1 LPTEFRFL
9 TCRLTG
15 VFLFYV
21 KKPTTNNHQLPTKY
35 YICYMINIDQIKA
48 YKERLKA
55 LYGYLDIEKKQMLIE
70 DEEGLTHD
78 PNFWDDP
85 KKAES
90 ILKNIRSKKIWVD
103 AYELVETA
111 IADLDVIF
119 EFHKEGEASEDE
131 VEDQDKVTLRAIEE
145 LEFKNMLSKEED
157 NMPAILSINS
167 GAGGTESQDW
177 AYMLMRMYIMW
188 GEKNGMKVRE
198 LDMHEAETAGIKSCT
213 LQFEGDFAYGNLK
226 GENGVHRLV
235 RLSPFDSANKRHTSF
250 ASVFTY
256 PLVDDGIEIEI
267 ASSDI
272 TWETMRAGGAGGQ
285 GVNKLETAVR
295 LRHHETGIMIEN
307 SETRSQLENKAKA
320 MQLLKS
326 QLYELELRKRQAEKD
341 KLEGS
346 KKAIDFGSQ
355 IRNYVMHPYKLVK
368 DLRTN
373 HESSNVHAV
382 MDGDLNAFIKAY
394 LMQEGQKE

>member
-1 LPTEFRFL
+1 
-9 TCRLTG
+9 
-15 VFLFYV
+15 
-21 KKPTTNNHQLPTKY
+21 
-35 YICYMINIDQIKA
+35 MINADQIKS
-48 YKERLKA
+48 YEERLQA

-90 ILKNIRSKKIWVD
+90 ILKNIRSKKVWVD
-103 AYELVETA
+103 AFELVENA
-111 IADLDVIF
+111 IGDLQVIF
-119 EFHKEGEASEDE
+119 EFHKEGEASEEE
-131 VEDQDKVTLRAIEE
+131 VMAQNEATLQAIDE

-157 NMPAILSINS
+157 NMSAILTINS

-177 AYMLMRMYIMW
+177 AGMLMRMYIMW
-188 GEKNGMKVRE
+188 GEKNKMKVRE
-198 LDMHEAETAGIKSCT
+198 LDIQEADIAGVKSVT
-213 LQFEGDFAYGNLK
+213 LQFDGDFAYGNLK

-256 PLVDDGIEIEI
+256 PLVDDSIEIEI
-267 ASSDI
+267 NSSEI

-295 LRHHETGIMIEN
+295 LRHLPTGIMIEN

-346 KKAIDFGSQ
+346 KMAIDFGSQ
-355 IRNYVMHPYKLVK
+355 IRNYVMHPYKMVK
-368 DLRTN
+368 DLRTS
-373 HESSNVHAV
+373 HESSNVQAV

>member
-1 LPTEFRFL
+1 
-9 TCRLTG
+9 
-15 VFLFYV
+15 
-21 KKPTTNNHQLPTKY
+21 
-35 YICYMINIDQIKA
+35 MINLDLIKS
-48 YKERLKA
+48 YQKRLIE
-55 LYGYLDIEKKQMLIE
+55 LYGYLGIEKKKILIA
-70 DEEGLTHD
+70 DEQDLTHD
-78 PNFWDDP
+78 PDFWNDP
-85 KKAES
+85 KLAES
-90 ILKNIRSKKIWVD
+90 VLKNIRTKKVWVD
-103 AYELVETA
+103 EYELVA
-111 IADLDVIF
+111 SSIADLEVIF
-119 EFHKEGEASEDE
+119 QFHKDGEASDDE
-131 VEDQDKVTLRAIEE
+131 VELLHIDALKNIED

-157 NMPAILSINS
+157 NMNAILSINS

-188 GEKNGMKVRE
+188 GEKNGFKVRE
-198 LDMHEAETAGIKSCT
+198 LDMNTSESAGIKSCT
-213 LQFEGDFAYGNLK
+213 LQFNGDFAYGNLK

-256 PLVDDGIEIEI
+256 PLVDETIEIEI
-267 ASSDI
+267 SSSDI

-295 LRHHETGIMIEN
+295 LRHQETGIMIEN

-320 MQLLKS
+320 MQLLRS
-326 QLYELELRKRQAEKD
+326 QLYELELRKRQVEKD
-341 KLEGS
+341 KLEGN

-355 IRNYVMHPYKLVK
+355 IRNYVMHPYKMVK
-368 DLRTN
+368 DVRTGY
-373 HESSNVHAV
+373 ESSNVQAV

>member
-1 LPTEFRFL
+1 
-9 TCRLTG
+9 
-15 VFLFYV
+15 
-21 KKPTTNNHQLPTKY
+21 
-35 YICYMINIDQIKA
+35 MINADHIKA
-48 YKERLKA
+48 YEARLKA
-55 LYGYLDIEKKQMLIE
+55 LYGYLGIEKKRMLIA
-70 DEEGLTHD
+70 DELGLTHD

-85 KKAES
+85 KQAEVV
-90 ILKNIRSKKIWVD
+90 LKNIRTKKIWVD
-103 AYELVETA
+103 AYEVVENA
-111 IADLDVIF
+111 LADLDIIF
-119 EFHKEGEASEDE
+119 EFHKEGEASEAE
-131 VEDQDKVTLRAIEE
+131 VMTLDVAAVIAIEE

-188 GEKNGMKVRE
+188 GEKNGFKVRE
-198 LDMHEAETAGIKSCT
+198 LDMHQAETAGIKSCT

-226 GENGVHRLV
+226 GESGVHRLV

-256 PLVDDGIEIEI
+256 PLIDEGIEIVI

-326 QLYELELRKRQAEKD
+326 QLYEMELRKRQSERD
-341 KLEGS
+341 KVEGN
-346 KKAIDFGSQ
+346 KKAIEFGSQ

-368 DLRTN
+368 DLRTS
-373 HESSNVHAV
+373 HESSNVQAI

>member
-1 LPTEFRFL
+1 
-9 TCRLTG
+9 
-15 VFLFYV
+15 
-21 KKPTTNNHQLPTKY
+21 
-35 YICYMINIDQIKA
+35 MINADHIKA
-48 YKERLKA
+48 YQSRLKA

-70 DEEGLTHD
+70 DEQGLTHD

-85 KKAES
+85 KQAEVV
-90 ILKNIRSKKIWVD
+90 LKNIRTKKIWVD
-103 AYELVETA
+103 AYEVVEAA
-111 IADLDVIF
+111 IGDLDVIF
-119 EFHKEGEASEDE
+119 DFHKEGEASEEE
-131 VEDQDKVTLRAIEE
+131 VMAQDVITIKAIEE

-188 GEKNGMKVRE
+188 GEKNGFKVRE

-256 PLVDDGIEIEI
+256 PLVDEGIDIVI

-295 LRHHETGIMIEN
+295 LRHLETGIMIEN

-326 QLYELELRKRQAEKD
+326 QLYELELRKRQSERD
-341 KLEGS
+341 KVEGN
-346 KKAIDFGSQ
+346 KKAIEFGSQ

-368 DLRTN
+368 DLRTA
-373 HESSNVHAV
+373 HESSNVQAV

>member
-1 LPTEFRFL
+1 
-9 TCRLTG
+9 
-15 VFLFYV
+15 
-21 KKPTTNNHQLPTKY
+21 
-35 YICYMINIDQIKA
+35 MINADHIKA
-48 YKERLKA
+48 YEERLKA

-70 DEEGLTHD
+70 DEQGLTHD

-85 KKAES
+85 KQAEVV
-90 ILKNIRSKKIWVD
+90 LKNIRAKKIWVD
-103 AYELVETA
+103 AYEVVEAA

-119 EFHKEGEASEDE
+119 DFHKEGEASEEE
-131 VEDQDKVTLRAIEE
+131 VMTQDVVTIKAIEE

-188 GEKNGMKVRE
+188 GEKNGFKVRE

-226 GENGVHRLV
+226 GESGVHRLV

-256 PLVDDGIEIEI
+256 PLIDEGIDIVI

-326 QLYELELRKRQAEKD
+326 QLYELELRKRQSERD
-341 KLEGS
+341 KVEGN
-346 KKAIDFGSQ
+346 KKAIEFGSQ
-355 IRNYVMHPYKLVK
+355 IRNYVMHPYKMVK
-368 DLRTN
+368 DIRTA
-373 HESSNVHAV
+373 HETSNVQAV

>member
-1 LPTEFRFL
+1 
-9 TCRLTG
+9 
-15 VFLFYV
+15 
-21 KKPTTNNHQLPTKY
+21 
-35 YICYMINIDQIKA
+35 MINADHIKA
-48 YKERLKA
+48 YQSRLKA

-70 DEEGLTHD
+70 DEQGLTHD
-78 PNFWDDP
+78 PNFWEDP
-85 KKAES
+85 KQAEIVLKS
-90 ILKNIRSKKIWVD
+90 IRAKKIWVD
-103 AYELVETA
+103 AYKVVESA
-111 IADLDVIF
+111 IADLDIIF
-119 EFHKEGEASEDE
+119 DFHKEGEATEEE
-131 VEDQDKVTLRAIEE
+131 VMAQDIITKKAIEE

-188 GEKNGMKVRE
+188 GEKNGFKVRE
-198 LDMHEAETAGIKSCT
+198 LDIHEAETAGIKSCT

-256 PLVDDGIEIEI
+256 PLVDDRIDIVI

-272 TWETMRAGGAGGQ
+272 IWETMRAGGAGGQ

-295 LRHHETGIMIEN
+295 LRHIATGIMIEN

-326 QLYELELRKRQAEKD
+326 QLYELELRKRQSEKD
-341 KLEGS
+341 KVEGN
-346 KKAIDFGSQ
+346 KKSIEFGSQ

-368 DLRTN
+368 DLRTA
-373 HESSNVHAV
+373 HESSNVQAV
-382 MDGDLNAFIKAY
+382 MDGELNAFIKAY

>member
-1 LPTEFRFL
+1 
-9 TCRLTG
+9 
-15 VFLFYV
+15 
-21 KKPTTNNHQLPTKY
+21 
-35 YICYMINIDQIKA
+35 MINIDHIKS
-48 YKERLKA
+48 YKTRLLA
-55 LYGYLDIEKKQMLIE
+55 LYGYLGIEKKQMLIE
-70 DEEGLTHD
+70 DEQGLTHD

-85 KKAES
+85 KQAEVV
-90 ILKNIRSKKIWVD
+90 LKNIRAKKIWVD
-103 AYELVETA
+103 AYEVVEAA
-111 IADLDVIF
+111 IGDLDVIF
-119 EFHKEGEASEDE
+119 DFHKEGEASDE
-131 VEDQDKVTLRAIEE
+131 EVMTLDAAAVKAIEE

-188 GEKNGMKVRE
+188 GEKNGFKVRE

-213 LQFEGDFAYGNLK
+213 LQFDGDFAYGNLK
-226 GENGVHRLV
+226 GESGVHRLV
-235 RLSPFDSANKRHTSF
+235 RISPFDSANKRHTSF

-256 PLVDDGIEIEI
+256 PLIDEGIDIVI

-326 QLYELELRKRQAEKD
+326 QLYELELRKRQSERD
-341 KLEGS
+341 KVEGN
-346 KKAIDFGSQ
+346 KKAIEFGSQ
-355 IRNYVMHPYKLVK
+355 IRNYVMHPYKMVK
-368 DLRTN
+368 DIRTS
-373 HESSNVHAV
+373 HETSNVQAV

>member
-1 LPTEFRFL
+1 
-9 TCRLTG
+9 
-15 VFLFYV
+15 
-21 KKPTTNNHQLPTKY
+21 
-35 YICYMINIDQIKA
+35 MINADHIKA
-48 YKERLKA
+48 YETRLKA

-70 DEEGLTHD
+70 DEQGLTHD
-78 PNFWDDP
+78 PDFWDDP
-85 KKAES
+85 KQAEVV
-90 ILKNIRSKKIWVD
+90 LKNIRAKKIWVD
-103 AYELVETA
+103 AYEVVEAA

-119 EFHKEGEASEDE
+119 EFHKEGEASEEE
-131 VEDQDKVTLRAIEE
+131 VLTQDIVTIKAIEE

-188 GEKNGMKVRE
+188 GEKNGFKVRE

-226 GENGVHRLV
+226 GESGVHRLV

-256 PLVDDGIEIEI
+256 PLIDEGIDIVI

-326 QLYELELRKRQAEKD
+326 QLYELELRKRQSERD
-341 KLEGS
+341 KVEGN
-346 KKAIDFGSQ
+346 KKAIEFGSQ
-355 IRNYVMHPYKLVK
+355 IRNYVMHPYKMVK
-368 DLRTN
+368 DIRTS
-373 HESSNVHAV
+373 HETSNVQAV

>member
-1 LPTEFRFL
+1 
-9 TCRLTG
+9 
-15 VFLFYV
+15 
-21 KKPTTNNHQLPTKY
+21 
-35 YICYMINIDQIKA
+35 MINVDHIKA
-48 YKERLKA
+48 YETRLKA
-55 LYGYLDIEKKQMLIE
+55 LYGYLDIEKKQLLIE
-70 DEEGLTHD
+70 DEQGLTHD

-85 KKAES
+85 KQAEVV
-90 ILKNIRSKKIWVD
+90 LKNIRAKKIWVD
-103 AYELVETA
+103 AYEVVEAA

-119 EFHKEGEASEDE
+119 DFHKEGEASEEE
-131 VEDQDKVTLRAIEE
+131 VMSQDVVTIKAIEE

-188 GEKNGMKVRE
+188 GEKKGFKVRE
-198 LDMHEAETAGIKSCT
+198 LDMHQAETAGIKSCT

-256 PLVDDGIEIEI
+256 PLIDDGIDIVI
-267 ASSDI
+267 ASTDI

-326 QLYELELRKRQAEKD
+326 QLYDLELRKRQSERD
-341 KLEGS
+341 KVEGN
-346 KKAIDFGSQ
+346 KKAIEFGSQ
-355 IRNYVMHPYKLVK
+355 IRNYVMHPYKMVK
-368 DLRTN
+368 DLRTG
-373 HESSNVHAV
+373 HESSNVQAV

>member
-1 LPTEFRFL
+1 
-9 TCRLTG
+9 
-15 VFLFYV
+15 
-21 KKPTTNNHQLPTKY
+21 
-35 YICYMINIDQIKA
+35 MINADHIKA
-48 YKERLKA
+48 YKTRLKA

-70 DEEGLTHD
+70 DEQGLTHV

-85 KKAES
+85 KQAEV
-90 ILKNIRSKKIWVD
+90 ILKNIRAKKIWVE
-103 AYELVETA
+103 AYEVVQAA

-119 EFHKEGEASEDE
+119 DFHKEGEATEEE
-131 VEDQDKVTLRAIEE
+131 VMTQDVVTIKAIEE

-188 GEKNGMKVRE
+188 GEKNGFNVRE

-226 GENGVHRLV
+226 GESGVHRLV
-235 RLSPFDSANKRHTSF
+235 RISPFDSANKRHTSF

-256 PLVDDGIEIEI
+256 PLIDEGIDIVI

-326 QLYELELRKRQAEKD
+326 QLYELELRKRQSERD
-341 KLEGS
+341 KVEGN
-346 KKAIDFGSQ
+346 KKAIEFGSQ
-355 IRNYVMHPYKLVK
+355 IRNYVMHPYKMVK
-368 DLRTN
+368 DIRTA
-373 HESSNVHAV
+373 HETSNVQAV

>member
-1 LPTEFRFL
+1 
-9 TCRLTG
+9 
-15 VFLFYV
+15 
-21 KKPTTNNHQLPTKY
+21 
-35 YICYMINIDQIKA
+35 MINLDLIKT
-48 YKERLKA
+48 YQKRLIA
-55 LYGYLDIEKKQMLIE
+55 LYGYLGIEKKKMLIA
-70 DEEGLTHD
+70 DEQDLTHD
-78 PNFWDDP
+78 PDFWNDP
-85 KKAES
+85 KLAES
-90 ILKNIRSKKIWVD
+90 VLKNIRTKKVWVD
-103 AYELVETA
+103 EYELVA
-111 IADLDVIF
+111 SSIADLEVIF
-119 EFHKEGEASEDE
+119 QFHKDGEASDDE
-131 VEDQDKVTLRAIEE
+131 VELLHTEALKNIED
-145 LEFKNMLSKEED
+145 LEFKNMLSKDED
-157 NMPAILSINS
+157 NMNAILSINS

-188 GEKNGMKVRE
+188 GEKNGFKVRE
-198 LDMHEAETAGIKSCT
+198 LDMNEAETAGIKSCT
-213 LQFEGDFAYGNLK
+213 LQFNGDFAYGNLK

-256 PLVDDGIEIEI
+256 PLVDETIEIEI
-267 ASSDI
+267 SSSDI

-320 MQLLKS
+320 MQLLRS
-326 QLYELELRKRQAEKD
+326 QLYELELRKRQVEKD
-341 KLEGS
+341 KLEGN

-355 IRNYVMHPYKLVK
+355 IRNYVMHPYKMVK
-368 DLRTN
+368 DVRTGY
-373 HESSNVHAV
+373 ESSNVQAV